1 MNMTDL
7 RSHITHSLHQGE
19 CALCGTR
26 LDAKLEEVPCPH
38 WFLLP
43 GRTAF
48 EVRKLCGIFA
58 LYDFD
63 TVISYLKLAGHSFP
77 PSRRGGLAHEEVTVG
92 GNVETHIRCGKRS
105 WIFETRAE
113 RDSTAVK
120 TFWITT
126 LFKDQLVEKACIS
139 IESGHA
145 VIKEFRRLAA

>member
-7 RSHITHSLHQGE
+7 RAHITHSLHQGE

-48 EVRKLCGIFA
+48 EVRKLSAIFA
-58 LYDFD
+58 VYDFD
-63 TVISYLKLAGHSFP
+63 TVVGYLKLVSASFP

-105 WIFETRAE
+105 WLFEAAADRGN
-113 RDSTAVK
+113 SAVT
-120 TFWITT
+120 TFWMTT
-126 LFKDQLVEKACIS
+126 LFKDQLIEKACIS
-139 IESGHA
+139 IESGRA
-145 VIKEFRRLAA
+145 VIREFRRLAA